1 MCLKDL
7 LNGISELSLPYK
19 LSLGQ
24 AQGAVLCVVC
34 YPTNVT
40 ATCYGSQLLTD
51 TAVYSEREATGVDRE
66 DTID

>member
-1 MCLKDL
+1 MKDL
-7 LNGISELSLPYK
+7 PNGISELCLPYK

-34 YPTNVT
+34 YTANVT
-40 ATCYGSQLLTD
+40 PTCYGSQLLTD
-51 TAVYSEREATGVDRE
+51 TAVYSEREAAHVDRE